1 MLGRSPR
8 GYESGGYASGGG
20 GIGRRSDP
28 GPHALGPLA
37 PRQDEQAAPPKPAV
51 RVARVEAALWLAG
64 EPLNLRRLVR
74 VAGLEGVAEARQL
87 LAELKRQLAARRS
100 ALEVVEVA
108 GGFRL
113 MTRSAYAPWLERFA
127 GVQEEKPAASM
138 PRLSQAAAE
147 TLTIVAY
154 RQPTVRAEVEAIR
167 GVGCG
172 DVLRQL
178 LDHDLLR
185 IVGRSEELGK
195 PLLYGT
201 TGRFL
206 ELYGLGNLDDLPGR
220 DECAGV
226 AEPTKHNAANDNA
239 A

>member
-1 MLGRSPR
+1 M
-8 GYESGGYASGGG
+8 
-20 GIGRRSDP
+20 IGRPS
-28 GPHALGPLA
+28 GIAKTSAGLQNGNQAGKHAFGPLA
-37 PRQDEQAAPPKPAV
+37 LRESENAV
-51 RVARVEAALWLAG
+51 TASSKSRVARVEAALWLAG
-64 EPLNLRRLVR
+64 EPLTLRRLAR
-74 VAGLEGVAEARQL
+74 VAGLEGVGEARRL
-87 LAELKRQLAARRS
+87 LGELSRRLTARRS
-100 ALEVVEVA
+100 ALAVIEVA
-108 GGFRL
+108 GGVRL
-113 MTRSAYAPWLERFA
+113 MTRPAYAPWLERFA
-127 GVQEEKPAASM
+127 GSAGEKTSIKGV
-138 PRLSQAAAE
+138 RLSQAAAE

-178 LDHDLLR
+178 LDNDLLR

-206 ELYGLGNLDDLPGR
+206 ELYGLGSLDDLPGR
-220 DECAGV
+220 DECAGRD
-226 AEPTKHNAANDNA
+226 EPSKHNAADDNA